1 MEMSRSRDL
10 LRFLAL
16 KFPCPQTD
24 GFKREYLDIFQA
36 LTKGQTKDDRTKVTI
51 HYIDF
56 SERLFKYGSPLI
68 MNHFKFTSMDDFFDA
83 SEKPFGLFQREIEV
97 YGISETKKNRMRC
110 ISAHIGGKCGL
121 ELLQ

>member
-1 MEMSRSRDL
+1 
-10 LRFLAL
+10 
-16 KFPCPQTD
+16 
-24 GFKREYLDIFQA
+24 
-36 LTKGQTKDDRTKVTI
+36 
-51 HYIDF
+51 
-56 SERLFKYGSPLI
+56 LI